1 MIHKDQVLI
10 LTPVKD
16 AERFLERYF
25 ESIYRL
31 TYPRELIS
39 MAFLESDSVDNTYSK
54 LAERLPDLRSH
65 FRSGS
70 IWKKDFGFHISA
82 NTPRWLEH
90 IQKERR
96 SVLARSRNHLLSRA
110 LDDQDW
116 VLWLDVDVAEYPP
129 DIIERLLASGKDIVQ
144 PHCVV
149 EYGGRSFEL
158 NAWRDK
164 GKYHMDDLRAEGDLV
179 RLHAVGGTMLLVRAD
194 VHRDGLVFP
203 PFPYGKGNP
212 LIRGRRLQTMRET
225 LSILLHKGRLFK
237 ALTRM
242 TRQDIR
248 RVGGLGYVGEIE
260 TEGLGIM
267 AHDMGY
273 ECWGMPNLEIR
284 HSDLRQ
290 GTSTF

>member
-1 MIHKDQVLI
+1 MNHKDRVLI

-16 AERFLERYF
+16 AERFLDCYF

-31 TYPRELIS
+31 AYPRELIS
-39 MAFLESDSVDNTYSK
+39 LGFLESDSGDNTYSK
-54 LAERLPDLRSH
+54 LMRRLPDLRSD
-65 FRSGS
+65 FGS
-70 IWKKDFGFHISA
+70 VRVWKKDFGFRTPP

-96 SVLARSRNHLLSRA
+96 NVLARSRNHLLFRA

-116 VLWLDVDVAEYPP
+116 VLWLDVDVAEYPA
-129 DIIERLLASGKDIVQ
+129 DIIERLLATGKDIVQ

-149 EYGGRSFEL
+149 QYGGRSFEL

-179 RLHAVGGTMLLVRAD
+179 KLHAVGGTMLLVRAD
-194 VHRDGLVFP
+194 VHRNGLIFP

-212 LIRGRRLQTMRET
+212 LIRGRRLHTMRET
-225 LSILLHKGRLFK
+225 LGILLHKGRLFK
-237 ALTRM
+237 ALRKVTK
-242 TRQDIR
+242 QD
-248 RVGGLGYVGEIE
+248 VAKVAALGYVGEIE
-260 TEGLGIM
+260 TEGLGMM

-284 HSDLRQ
+284 HSD
-290 GTSTF
+290 S